1 MSMHAQALLAA
12 PNAEG
17 LLARFPEQDLEL
29 VICSPQDA
37 DPDLRRQMESVVT
50 GHFARIYGANVTRF
64 MPLLLGLRQ
73 QGQILAV
80 VGLRPAA
87 DEALFLEQYLDEPVA
102 QLISQRGLSA
112 RRENVI
118 EVGNLVSTSP
128 GLARLLIVALTHY
141 LHSSGFQWVAFTG
154 TPALLNSF
162 SRLTLSP
169 IDLGAADPARLGDS
183 ASEWGSYYDT
193 RPHVMAGYIP
203 EGFAQLCHKQIFQR
217 LGYEPRYQFGAQ
229 GTHGQEAHYVCA

>member
-1 MSMHAQALLAA
+1 MSMHVQPLLAA
-12 PNAEG
+12 PNREG

-29 VICSPQDA
+29 MICSAQDA
-37 DPDLRRQMESVVT
+37 DHALRAQMESVVV
-50 GHFARIYGANVTRF
+50 GHFARIYGASVSRF

-80 VGLRPAA
+80 VGLRPAG
-87 DEALFLEQYLDEPVA
+87 DEALFLEQYLDEPVP
-102 QLISQRGLSA
+102 QMISRRGLSA
-112 RRENVI
+112 PRETVI

-141 LHSSGFQWVAFTG
+141 LHSGSFQWVAFTG

-169 IDLGAADPARLGDS
+169 IDLGAADPARLGVS

-193 RPHVMAGYIP
+193 HPHVMAGYIP
-203 EGFAQLCHKQIFQR
+203 EGFAQLCSKQIFQR
-217 LGYEPRYQFGAQ
+217 LGYQPHYQFPEQ
-229 GTHGQEAHYVCA
+229 SHCEQESHYVCA